1 MVRHKRCTFVA
12 ILEEILSRRWPEFSA
27 AVLAAPDGCR
37 DPVVVLVVA
46 DLNPAASEGVAVA
59 SVVSI
64 ASSTAVVAVGL
75 GFAAAGVEKTSRLR

>member
-1 MVRHKRCTFVA
+1 M
-12 ILEEILSRRWPEFSA
+12 
-27 AVLAAPDGCR
+27 LAAPDDCR
-37 DPVVVLVVA
+37 GPVVALVGA
-46 DLNPAASEGVAVA
+46 DLIPAASEGVAVV

>member
-1 MVRHKRCTFVA
+1 M
-12 ILEEILSRRWPEFSA
+12 
-27 AVLAAPDGCR
+27 AVLAVPDECR
-37 DPVVVLVVA
+37 GPDVAHVVVAV
-46 DLNPAASEGVAVA
+46 NPAASEGVAVA